1 MDTAKLKLKKIRID
15 ELKVDMFIVNLGRS
29 WFSHPFLRNQLK
41 ITSEKQIQKLR
52 RYGIQEV
59 YIDPERGMDLPLPE
73 VEFADPIA
81 PVPVE
86 LNESEEFPEPE
97 QFTESEEA
105 TESEELTEI
114 VPAAEEAP
122 EETKEISSPIDTP
135 STLDPPSPTL
145 EEDADVSFEQ
155 LEKPESVVYWEKNIG
170 RVEENLSSLQGAIV
184 IPSVEQVPYSQEIH
198 VARVVQQEAQTVV
211 QNIMQDVRMGRSIQS
226 ERVKRIVNNMV
237 DSILRN
243 QDALVGL
250 TRIKKYDEYTYVHS
264 LDVCIFCIS
273 MARHLSLSR
282 EQMVDIGIGG
292 LLHDAGKMRIP
303 PQILKKPERLSA
315 EDWVE
320 VRKHP
325 IYSLEIMEESK
336 GIPEPSK
343 QLALQHHERYN
354 GSGYPFG
361 LKGDSIGLFGQI
373 AGIVDFYDAI
383 TADRYYQKAIQP
395 HEAIRQIY
403 ERSHTEFNQ
412 WVVERFIQ
420 CIGIHPFGTL
430 VLLDTEEIGIVC
442 AINPETLLR
451 PKVLV
456 IYRNSKTPYAQPF
469 LADLRERSEQS
480 VLYKRSIIMP
490 LDAQKW
496 NIHIEAYLSE
506 IRKNLDIQDP
516 VKLSI

>member
-52 RYGIQEV
+52 KYGIQEV

-73 VEFADPIA
+73 VEIADPIA
-81 PVPVE
+81 PMPVE
-86 LNESEEFPEPE
+86 LTEPE
-97 QFTESEEA
+97 EL

-114 VPAAEEAP
+114 APAAEGAP

-135 STLDPPSPTL
+135 STLDPLSPTL
-145 EEDADVSFEQ
+145 EEDADVPFDQ

-170 RVEENLSSLQGAIV
+170 RVQENLSSLRGPIV
-184 IPSVEQVPYSQEIH
+184 IPSIAQVSYGQEIH
-198 VARVVQQEAQTVV
+198 VARVIQQEAQTIV
-211 QNIMQDVRMGRSIQS
+211 QHIMQDVRMGRSIDS
-226 ERVKRIVNNMV
+226 DRIKRVVTNMV

-264 LDVCIFCIS
+264 LDVCILCLS
-273 MARHLSLSR
+273 MARHLSLSHD
-282 EQMVDIGIGG
+282 EMLEIGIGG
-292 LLHDAGKMRIP
+292 LLHDVGKMKISP
-303 PQILKKPERLSA
+303 HILKKPDTLSA
-315 EDWVE
+315 NDWVE

-325 IYSLEIMEESK
+325 IYSLEIMEQSK
-336 GIPEPSK
+336 GIPGQSQ

-442 AINPETLLR
+442 AVNPETLLR

-469 LADLRERSEQS
+469 LADLTERSDQS
-480 VLYKRSIIMP
+480 QSYKRSVIMP

-496 NIHIEAYLSE
+496 NIHVEAYLSE
-506 IRKNLDIQDP
+506 IRKILDNQAP
-516 VKLSI
+516 VNLSI

>member
-1 MDTAKLKLKKIRID
+1 METSKLKLKKIRID
-15 ELKVDMFIVNLGRS
+15 ELKVDMFIVNLGRT
-29 WFSHPFLRNQLK
+29 WLSHPFLRNQLK

-52 RYGIQEV
+52 KYGILEV
-59 YIDPERGMDLPLPE
+59 YIDPERGMDLPSPE
-73 VEFADPIA
+73 VDSVDPIA
-81 PVPVE
+81 SVP
-86 LNESEEFPEPE
+86 
-97 QFTESEEA
+97 EA
-105 TESEELTEI
+105 LPESEELTEI
-114 VPAAEEAP
+114 APVAEEAL
-122 EETKEISSPIDTP
+122 EETKETSSPVVPP
-135 STLDPPSPTL
+135 STLDVLPLTPGGDT
-145 EEDADVSFEQ
+145 DVNFEQ

-170 RVEENLSSLQGAIV
+170 RVEENLSSLQAPIV
-184 IPSVEQVPYSQEIH
+184 AASVEQVPYGQEIR
-198 VARVVQQEAQTVV
+198 VARVIKEEAQTVV
-211 QNIMQDVRMGRSIQS
+211 QNIMQDVRMGRSIES
-226 ERVKRIVNNMV
+226 DRVKRVVTNMV
-237 DSILRN
+237 DSVLRN

-264 LDVCIFCIS
+264 LDVCIFCVS
-273 MARHLSLSR
+273 MARHLSLPR
-282 EQMVDIGIGG
+282 EQMIDIGIGG

-343 QLALQHHERYN
+343 QLALQHHERHN

-469 LADLRERSEQS
+469 LADLTERSDQS
-480 VLYKRSIIMP
+480 QSYKRSVIMP

-496 NIHIEAYLSE
+496 NIHVEAYLSE
-506 IRKNLDIQDP
+506 IRKNLDIQP
-516 VKLSI
+516 AY

>member
-1 MDTAKLKLKKIRID
+1 METSKLKLKKIRID
-15 ELKVDMFIVNLGRS
+15 ELKMDMFIVNLGRS

-52 RYGIQEV
+52 KYGIQEV
-59 YIDPERGMDLPLPE
+59 YIDPERGMDLPPPE
-73 VEFADPIA
+73 IDLAGPIA
-81 PVPVE
+81 SVPE
-86 LNESEEFPEPE
+86 TL
-97 QFTESEEA
+97 

-114 VPAAEEAP
+114 APAAEEAL
-122 EETKEISSPIDTP
+122 EETKETSSPVVP
-135 STLDPPSPTL
+135 LSTLDVLPLTPGGDT
-145 EEDADVSFEQ
+145 DVPFEQ

-170 RVEENLSSLQGAIV
+170 RVEENLTSLQAPIV
-184 IPSVEQVPYSQEIH
+184 APSVEQVPYGQEIR
-198 VARVVQQEAQTVV
+198 VARVIKEEAQTVV
-211 QNIMQDVRMGRSIQS
+211 QNIMQDVRMGRSIES
-226 ERVKRIVNNMV
+226 DRVKRVVTNMV
-237 DSILRN
+237 DSVLRN

-264 LDVCIFCIS
+264 LDVCIFCVS
-273 MARHLSLSR
+273 MARHLSLPR
-282 EQMVDIGIGG
+282 EQMIDIGIGG

-343 QLALQHHERYN
+343 QLALQHHERHN

-442 AINPETLLR
+442 AVNPETLLR

-456 IYRNSKTPYAQPF
+456 IYQNSKTPYAQPF
-469 LADLRERSEQS
+469 LADLTERSDQS
-480 VLYKRSIIMP
+480 QSYKRSVIMP

-496 NIHIEAYLSE
+496 NIHVEAYLSE
-506 IRKNLDIQDP
+506 IRKNLDIQP
-516 VKLSI
+516 AY